1 MYALLKAQD
10 TCHGCHHR
18 FSHGTTYIYIGVY
31 TILAPLEIKQKSR
44 GALQVLRSI
53 EHKPSKGCSL
63 LSVILRGAIKDTG
76 HRIPGVAHPK
86 STEKTGVS

>member
-10 TCHGCHHR
+10 TCHGCHHH

-86 STEKTGVS
+86 STEKTEVS